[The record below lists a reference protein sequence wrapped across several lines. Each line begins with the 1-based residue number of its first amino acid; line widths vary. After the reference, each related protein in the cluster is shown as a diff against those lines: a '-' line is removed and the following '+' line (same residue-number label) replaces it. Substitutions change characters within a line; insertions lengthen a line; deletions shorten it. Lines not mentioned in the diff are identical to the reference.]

1 MRLSTQTAVLVLL
14 SVTVLPQPAA
24 ADPVEITSGYFTAG
38 TLTTYAQTV
47 MNGSGFGLKA
57 FLEAYVSTLSLECT
71 PCAPGTT
78 IDLGGSF
85 LGPQA
90 NGSAVVD
97 GVSYPEIF
105 LEGMTGTFSSP
116 SFTISGTQSVTVE
129 RPFTFSGVV
138 SGYLL
143 DPNIYG
149 RTDPAFTKSLVGAG
163 TASAAFLFNGDLTPL
178 FFGTALR
185 YDFTN
190 LHTTPEPA
198 TLFLVGSG
206 AALAGLRRRKRASA
220 PA

>member
-1 MRLSTQTAVLVLL
+1 MRLSTQTAVLVLA
-14 SVTVLPQPAA
+14 SVMVLPKPAA
-24 ADPVEITSGYFTAG
+24 ADPVDITSGYFTAG
-38 TLTTYAQTV
+38 TVTTYAHTV
-47 MNGSGFGLKA
+47 MNGSGFELNA
-57 FLEAYVSTLSLECT
+57 FLEAYISTLSLACT
-71 PCAPGTT
+71 PCAPGTAV
-78 IDLGGSF
+78 DLGGSF

-116 SFTISGTQSVTVE
+116 SFTISGTESVTVE
-129 RPFTFSGVV
+129 RPFTFTGVV

-163 TASAAFLFNGDLTPL
+163 TASAAFLFNGVETPL

-190 LHTTPEPA
+190 PHATPEPA

-206 AALAGLRRRKRASA
+206 AALAAARRRRRARA
-220 PA
+220 A